1 MHTGTI
7 CRKALWLL
15 ALWLLAA
22 SWTRAPQ
29 PVRHVFATQ
38 TGRVHIRSDAPFEL
52 IEAWSD
58 QLRGVID
65 VEKRTFA
72 FAVEIRTFE
81 GFNSPLQREH
91 FNENYMESDR
101 FPRATFTGKII
112 EQIDLSREGEWTV
125 RAKGKLF
132 IHGVEQERI
141 IRSRIVRQNDE
152 LVISSYFTVLLAE
165 HDIEVPKIVN
175 QKIASEIEVRVD
187 AVLREQS
194 L

>member
-1 MHTGTI
+1 MQTGII
-7 CRKALWLL
+7 CRKALCSSLL
-15 ALWLLAA
+15 LVVLSAWAWPPA
-22 SWTRAPQ
+22 S
-29 PVRHVFATQ
+29 VRHVFATE
-38 TGRVHIRSDAPFEL
+38 TGRVHFRSAAPLEL
-52 IEAWSD
+52 IEAWSN

-72 FAVEIRTFE
+72 FAVDIRTFE
-81 GFNSPLQREH
+81 GFNSALQREH
-91 FNENYMESDR
+91 FNENYMESNR

-112 EQIDLSREGEWTV
+112 EQVDLSQEGEWVV
-125 RAKGKLF
+125 RAKGKLV

-141 IRSRIVRQNDE
+141 IRSRVVRRGDE
-152 LVISSYFTVLLAE
+152 LEVSSFFTVLLAE